1 VHQVTVRVD
10 GTPVSGTLP
19 VQFISG
25 ADPSAINS
33 ASSPNTVAVQAST
46 STNPVTVPPYSVVRA
61 DLNSPPVVAPVNN
74 ASYTAG
80 VVAPQEIVSLFG
92 SGIASGTASATLP
105 LPTSLE
111 GTSVRITDSA
121 GNTQLAPVFAVSP
134 GQANILIPSG
144 LAAGAAKVTVLAG
157 STASLAGSMTIASAA
172 PGLYSMNQDGANVA
186 AAVALLYSASNQVT
200 NETVFNCN
208 AQAVRSC
215 LPVPLSLGGATD
227 TLYVELYGT
236 GIRGA
241 ASVQCFVAGQS
252 VPVLYAGAAAGFSG
266 LDQVNVSIP
275 RSLAGAGMVRVYLV
289 ADGTASNAVSL
300 AFQ

>member
-1 VHQVTVRVD
+1 VVIQT
-10 GTPVSGTLP
+10 
-19 VQFISG
+19 
-25 ADPSAINS
+25 
-33 ASSPNTVAVQAST
+33 ST
-46 STNPVTVPPYSVVRA
+46 STNPVTVPAYSVVRV
-61 DLNSPPVVAPVNN
+61 DLNAPPVVSPVNN

-92 SGIASGTASATLP
+92 SGIASQSAGATLP
-105 LPTSLE
+105 LPTSLG

-121 GNTQLAPVFAVSP
+121 GNSQLAPLFAVSP

-157 STASLAGSMTIASAA
+157 SASTLAGSMTIASAA

-186 AAVALLYSASNQVT
+186 AAVALLDSASNQVT
-200 NETVFNCN
+200 NETVFTCTT
-208 AQAVRSC
+208 QTPRSC
-215 LPVPLSLGGATD
+215 LPVPLSLGAATD

-236 GIRGA
+236 GLRGA

-252 VPVLYAGAAAGFSG
+252 VPVLYDGAVSGYSG

-275 RSLAGAGMVRVYLV
+275 RSLAGAGTVRVYLV
-289 ADGTASNAVSL
+289 ADGTASNVVSL